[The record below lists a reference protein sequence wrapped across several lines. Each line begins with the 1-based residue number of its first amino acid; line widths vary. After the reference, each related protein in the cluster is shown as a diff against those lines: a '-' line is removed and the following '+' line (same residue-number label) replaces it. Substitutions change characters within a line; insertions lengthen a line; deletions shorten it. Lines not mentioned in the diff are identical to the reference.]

1 MIGLPAWARRLQEL
15 LLTSAAALYAVP
27 LYLMVTLSVKTDLE
41 AAFRPFALPSSLR
54 VENYT
59 AAWRASA
66 VSSNASLAP
75 AMLNSLL
82 VTVLS
87 IAGLVLSGALAGY
100 VLARRRERVAEWIF
114 VLFLVGM
121 TVPQQLG
128 LVPLFQLIRDLGL
141 VGSPMGLVLINLGVL
156 APLTVFLY
164 TSFIRGLPPEYEEAA
179 LMDGASHLR
188 IFWHVVLP
196 LVRPVTATVVVI
208 HGVHVWNDFFTPLI
222 FLLGSGAETLPVA
235 IFSLVG
241 EYSTDW
247 GPIFAGTVIASAPA
261 LLVFVFL
268 QRHIVRGF
276 SGGLK

>member
-1 MIGLPAWARRLQEL
+1 MIGLPAWARRLQDL

-41 AAFRPFALPSSLR
+41 AAFRPFALPSSFR